1 MKIAIDLDNT
11 IFNCDS
17 LVYQVIT
24 FTSSAQ
30 NINRPLKYH
39 IVQPG
44 EAQEKGKIKS
54 FGRMSDVNHHI
65 EIQNATSI
73 IKKWKEAGSEIILLS
88 SRPNFVA
95 IKKMIIALMEKY
107 EVDFNFIVIACNNK
121 AKFCEKYNINL
132 IIEDSLQN
140 CKNCEIFG
148 TKSIWFNQK
157 ATLFQKNRMRNKGYL
172 VASSWDEVD
181 HMVREEDLTVTS
193 TININDNEAQAK
205 AI

>member
-44 EAQEKGKIKS
+44 EDQKKGKIKS

-73 IKKWKEAGSEIILLS
+73 IRKWKEAGSEIILLS

-121 AKFCEKYNINL
+121 AKFCKKYNINL
-132 IIEDSLQN
+132 IIEDSFQN

-148 TKSIWFNQK
+148 TKSIWFYQR
-157 ATLFQKNRMRNKGYL
+157 ATETQKNNMRNKGYL
-172 VASSWDEVD
+172 VASTWNEVD
-181 HMVREEDLTVTS
+181 KMMMEEDLTIKSGQSIETPKV
-193 TININDNEAQAK
+193 N